1 MEEAG
6 GKALIPGYGRKGM
19 EWIRNPRK
27 AVYNKLYRKT
37 TFSFWDLFK

>member
-6 GKALIPGYGRKGM
+6 EKALIPGYGRKGM
-19 EWIRNPRK
+19 GWIRNPRK
-27 AVYNKLYRKT
+27 AAYNKIYRKT